1 MEPGQRD
8 DDVFNNPV
16 SKIIVV
22 GVSSKV
28 LEGEHGDGWQQFFAG
43 SGRHADAAGFDFES
57 VSLYRFL
64 EILELEIAE
73 IANLIA
79 DRTTH
84 QIVDC
89 FGQDD
94 SLPLATWLLMAAVY
108 AALASAAPCHC
119 TAWPSA
125 SRSSAMG
132 RWMARSNRRS
142 ALSKTARHGE
152 PDRSAREVPAFGEHR
167 RPLDG
172 GR

>member
-94 SLPLATWLLMAAVY
+94 SARVRVLLETCGNIDSVAVDVF
-108 AALASAAPCHC
+108 AIDD
-119 TAWPSA
+119 
-125 SRSSAMG
+125 
-132 RWMARSNRRS
+132 
-142 ALSKTARHGE
+142 
-152 PDRSAREVPAFGEHR
+152 DRVSG
-167 RPLDG
+167 
-172 GR
+172 